1 MPVADTR
8 DADPELLLRLWEA
21 AREGDQAVLLEILM
35 GDDGEPPHGLP
46 SGSAMVDEAG
56 LMLLHVL
63 ALEGHASAAQ
73 WLIDEAG
80 AEVNATA
87 AKSGMTALHFAAL
100 KGKAAGGSPS
110 EAATSGYATM
120 ASLLLHR
127 GASAMASDAHGVGR
141 HADVCS
147 TLLGALSPEQLN
159 ATGPSGET
167 ALHRAAYWGHE
178 GVVSLLVQA
187 GADTAATDASG
198 RRPYEAPRARM
209 LLVGASWRL
218 RVSATLT
225 RVAAC
230 GDCV

>member
-46 SGSAMVDEAG
+46 SGSAMVGSRSRCQEPHRRVADLSPAPQVDEAG

-80 AEVNATA
+80 AEVDATA

-110 EAATSGYATM
+110 EAATSGYVSSSPCHAPHQATM

-141 HADVCS
+141 VLAARSRKFCQQS
-147 TLLGALSPEQLN
+147 LSE
-159 ATGPSGET
+159 S
-167 ALHRAAYWGHE
+167 H
-178 GVVSLLVQA
+178 
-187 GADTAATDASG
+187 
-198 RRPYEAPRARM
+198 
-209 LLVGASWRL
+209 
-218 RVSATLT
+218 
-225 RVAAC
+225 
-230 GDCV
+230 